1 MDEPYADPPRSTG
14 PLTTPGEDAVVDIDD
29 RWGSIEDAD
38 LAGPLDIAACDR
50 LEIRGS
56 SLAGVSFT
64 GGGDVE
70 IEAVDCAFTDCD
82 LSGLRFTQLQ
92 TSSFVGC
99 KLSGVDLTS
108 ALLRDVRIERTVLRL
123 TSIRMAEME
132 RVAFVDST
140 LEEIDCYETRFAHVD
155 VTGSA
160 LREVELD
167 KATFFRVDLRG
178 ALELDLRKCRR
189 FDGCLITDDQV
200 LALAYVLAGATGIS
214 IDRSAL
220 ETDDD

>member
-1 MDEPYADPPRSTG
+1 MDEHYADAPRSTG
-14 PLTTPGEDAVVDIDD
+14 PLTAPGDDAAVDIED

-38 LAGPLDIAACDR
+38 LHGPIDVAACDR

-56 SLAGVSFT
+56 RLTGVTFT
-64 GGGDVE
+64 GGAHVE
-70 IEAVDCAFTDCD
+70 IEAVDCTFTDCD
-82 LSGLRFTQLQ
+82 LSGLRFTKLL

-108 ALLRDVRIERTVLRL
+108 ALLRDLCLERTVLRL

-155 VTGSA
+155 FAGSA
-160 LREVELD
+160 LRDVELD

-178 ALELDLRKCRR
+178 AVELDLRKCRR

-214 IDRSAL
+214 IDHSAL
-220 ETDDD
+220 EGDDD